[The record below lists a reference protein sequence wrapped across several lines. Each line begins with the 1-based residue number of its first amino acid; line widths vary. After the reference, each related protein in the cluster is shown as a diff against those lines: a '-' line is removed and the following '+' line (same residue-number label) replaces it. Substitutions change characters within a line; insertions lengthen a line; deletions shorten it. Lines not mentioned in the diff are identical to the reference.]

1 MIKKL
6 KMKFLRADTF
16 RLSRIGKRRKK
27 LQKWRRPRGKH
38 NKLRLKRFGHPVQP
52 GIGFASQKNLSGTI
66 QKLFPVV
73 INNLQEL
80 NSLNKNNIAIISRR
94 TGAKKKMEM
103 IKKADEMGIII
114 ANVGGKK

>member
-6 KMKFLRADTF
+6 KKKFLRADTF

-52 GIGFASQKNLSGTI
+52 GIGYATQKSQFGKIQELSPI
-66 QKLFPVV
+66 VV
-73 INNLQEL
+73 NNLQEL
-80 NSLNKNNIAIISRR
+80 YSLNKNNIAIISKR
-94 TGAKKKMEM
+94 TGAKKKMEI
-103 IKKADEMGIII
+103 IKKAYELNIKI
-114 ANVGGKK
+114 ANAGGKK